1 MPLLQFPDFCNSQ
14 RSKIVINMW
23 NRFQTLLQS
32 IPDLL
37 TPRPVWIDRSLDDR
51 LSDAI
56 AQAVRDPDFRTQL
69 LNRPQ
74 QALAS
79 MEIQIPPECA
89 VKVVESTPGQTFV
102 VLPIMTESEVAIV
115 QSGLKSQRSQRAT
128 RSRTIL
134 KAWQDPDY
142 KARLIADPKTVL
154 LAEGFQIPDTTAV
167 TVLENDAEHLHLVIP
182 TLHQKHLHS

>member
-1 MPLLQFPDFCNSQ
+1 
-14 RSKIVINMW
+14 MW

-32 IPDLL
+32 IPDIL
-37 TPRPVWIDRSLDDR
+37 TPRPVWIDLLDDR

-56 AQAVRDPDFRTQL
+56 AQAVHNPDFRKQL
-69 LNRPQ
+69 LDRPQ

-89 VKVVESTPGQTFV
+89 VKVVESTHGQTFV
-102 VLPIMTESEVAIV
+102 VLPIMTASEVAIV

-128 RSRTIL
+128 RSGMIL

-142 KARLIADPKTVL
+142 KAQLLQDPKTVL
-154 LAEGFQIPDTTAV
+154 LAEGFQIPEATTV
-167 TVLENDAEHLHLVIP
+167 TVLENNAEHLHLVIP
-182 TLHQKHLHS
+182 TLH